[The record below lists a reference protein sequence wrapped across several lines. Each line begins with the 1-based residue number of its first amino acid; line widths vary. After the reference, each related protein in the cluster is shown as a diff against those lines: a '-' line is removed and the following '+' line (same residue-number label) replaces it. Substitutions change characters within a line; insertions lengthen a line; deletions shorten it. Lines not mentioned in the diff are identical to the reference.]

1 MLRQRFATRG
11 LCADRIPRDAPATG
25 GHAAAGLPCAFAS
38 RWSGRLQSH
47 QRREQWAATSGH
59 AAGLDTD
66 APQAVC
72 SDERPPRR
80 EIVCGKYS
88 PPLSGRADG
97 VTVPDRD
104 RLLEPMI

>member
-1 MLRQRFATRG
+1 MHLRPAATPQQ
-11 LCADRIPRDAPATG
+11 AYPAHLHQG
-25 GHAAAGLPCAFAS
+25 GVGGF
-38 RWSGRLQSH
+38 QSH